1 MLMCCNSHTLRCF
14 NSCSLVRVPRCRES
28 NCLLHIRHLVQLSGW
43 QMMGTSHVPVCI
55 WQIHMA
61 ASHALNCIKKTWLF
75 LGQHSQV
82 IMAVTSLSY
91 VGTTAALVTM
101 TCAMSLQ
108 VVIAYAIGTA
118 AALAGFWACPNQP
131 SAQWL
136 AVATVGF
143 FLYGPQ
149 MLIGLCGA
157 EVVSPSAVGA
167 SQGFLGWISYLG
179 QYSFQHH
186 LIAHMDRTFCISN
199 TILMNTC
206 GTLACCLTL
215 CGCERPRS

>member
-1 MLMCCNSHTLRCF
+1 MAMTGSAHWQELS
-14 NSCSLVRVPRCRES
+14 S
-28 NCLLHIRHLVQLSGW
+28 NNDCISMSYLKSTTAL
-43 QMMGTSHVPVCI
+43 GTSYLC
-55 WQIHMA
+55 
-61 ASHALNCIKKTWLF
+61 
-75 LGQHSQV
+75 
-82 IMAVTSLSY
+82 
-91 VGTTAALVTM
+91 TTAALVIL
-101 TCAMSLQ
+101 TCALSLQ

-179 QYSFQHH
+179 QQCLPGSIDCPSVSYCN
-186 LIAHMDRTFCISN
+186 IAPLSV
-199 TILMNTC
+199 
-206 GTLACCLTL
+206 
-215 CGCERPRS
+215 PPQ

>member
-1 MLMCCNSHTLRCF
+1 MSCLR
-14 NSCSLVRVPRCRES
+14 S
-28 NCLLHIRHLVQLSGW
+28 
-43 QMMGTSHVPVCI
+43 
-55 WQIHMA
+55 
-61 ASHALNCIKKTWLF
+61 
-75 LGQHSQV
+75 
-82 IMAVTSLSY
+82 
-91 VGTTAALVTM
+91 TAALGTSYLCMTAALGIV
-101 TCAMSLQ
+101 TCALSLQ

-179 QYSFQHH
+179 QYLFRTSW
-186 LIAHMDRTFCISN
+186 IANMDRTFCVMNSNFMISC
-199 TILMNTC
+199 LH
-206 GTLACCLTL
+206 LAFVCDFVK
-215 CGCERPRS
+215 S

>member
-1 MLMCCNSHTLRCF
+1 MTD
-14 NSCSLVRVPRCRES
+14 
-28 NCLLHIRHLVQLSGW
+28 
-43 QMMGTSHVPVCI
+43 
-55 WQIHMA
+55 
-61 ASHALNCIKKTWLF
+61 AL
-75 LGQHSQV
+75 
-82 IMAVTSLSY
+82 
-91 VGTTAALVTM
+91 
-101 TCAMSLQ
+101 SLQ

-179 QYSFQHH
+179 WRIMWLLICIVLSASSHHSQHRLTDALMISCTH
-186 LIAHMDRTFCISN
+186 LAGF
-199 TILMNTC
+199 
-206 GTLACCLTL
+206 LTL
-215 CGCERPRS
+215 CTYEGPRP

>member
-1 MLMCCNSHTLRCF
+1 MTD
-14 NSCSLVRVPRCRES
+14 
-28 NCLLHIRHLVQLSGW
+28 
-43 QMMGTSHVPVCI
+43 
-55 WQIHMA
+55 
-61 ASHALNCIKKTWLF
+61 AL
-75 LGQHSQV
+75 
-82 IMAVTSLSY
+82 
-91 VGTTAALVTM
+91 
-101 TCAMSLQ
+101 SLQ

-179 QYSFQHH
+179 RYLFQDH
-186 LIAHMDRTFCISN
+186 LVANLYRTFCIITPLSV
-199 TILMNTC
+199 
-206 GTLACCLTL
+206 
-215 CGCERPRS
+215 